1 MGKSAQLCRI
11 HMPAAPASQEV
22 NHASHEHRCGEVEV
36 TGSDPIPRLSDGA
49 ITTISGSVSGF
60 VATMAKQPLQRL
72 KWIRQVESGPSSPYR
87 TVFSKTVAADGVF
100 GLFKGSTAA
109 ICRNV
114 PHSILV
120 YKLYPWIE
128 HWLIERQ

>member
-1 MGKSAQLCRI
+1 MLALDTCGLGVGANFAEI

-72 KWIRQVESGPSSPYR
+72 KWIRQVCSSISR
-87 TVFSKTVAADGVF
+87 RCW
-100 GLFKGSTAA
+100 LFVI
-109 ICRNV
+109 IC
-114 PHSILV
+114 
-120 YKLYPWIE
+120 E
-128 HWLIERQ
+128 